1 MHVKLKK
8 LTTLEI
14 WASKLKLMF
23 IFHIYNDA
31 ENEVGP
37 LREHI
42 FHAYKIKALMLISKQ
57 NSVQSHACTSQLLSE
72 DRLVKSKQ
80 A

>member
-1 MHVKLKK
+1 MKQ

-14 WASKLKLMF
+14 WASKLKWKF
-23 IFHIYNDA
+23 ISPIHKDA
-31 ENEVGP
+31 ESEVGP
-37 LREHI
+37 VREHI

-57 NSVQSHACTSQLLSE
+57 NSVQSHASTSQLLSE
-72 DRLVKSKQ
+72 GRLVKSKQ

>member
-1 MHVKLKK
+1 MHVKQ

-57 NSVQSHACTSQLLSE
+57 NSVQSHASTSQLLSE
-72 DRLVKSKQ
+72 GRLVKSKQ